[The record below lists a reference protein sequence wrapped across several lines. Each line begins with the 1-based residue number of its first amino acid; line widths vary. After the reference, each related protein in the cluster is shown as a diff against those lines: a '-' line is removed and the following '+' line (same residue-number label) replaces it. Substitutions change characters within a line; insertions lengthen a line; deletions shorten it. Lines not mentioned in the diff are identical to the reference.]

1 MKNCNLP
8 PIRVYVWDNF
18 LFDCNQKKGKTGGH
32 LISVRCRQNQAL
44 QFTVLLDDG
53 ALFAG
58 LPSNSISFKSESD
71 VSWLP
76 LIDTQMWD
84 CVSDDI
90 EFIQLETILYAS
102 CSVKTET
109 SGIING
115 SYLFTLDFVGE
126 GFSRH
131 PTHWKQLHAI
141 ETEKGHLILYPQ
153 YRIRFTDKALLEK
166 KELPSYIANT
176 HHWKV
181 GS

>member
-8 PIRVYVWDNF
+8 PIRVFVWNHF
-18 LFDCNQKKGKTGGH
+18 LFDCNGDTGKTGGH

-58 LPSNSISFKSESD
+58 LPSNSISFNANEELE
-71 VSWLP
+71 WMPIL
-76 LIDTQMWD
+76 DTQMWD
-84 CVSDDI
+84 NVSDDV

-102 CSVKTET
+102 CTVKTET
-109 SGIING
+109 SGILSGN
-115 SYLFTLDFVGE
+115 YLFTLDFVGN

-141 ETEKGHLILYPQ
+141 ETEKGHLVLYPQ
-153 YRIRFTDKALLEK
+153 YRIRFIDKALLEK
-166 KELPSYIANT
+166 KDLSNYIANT